1 MRRALGKGLEA
12 LFPETGPAMA
22 PVRSAHLIPTSE
34 IRPNSYQPRQF
45 MDAGALADL
54 AESIRQNGIIQPLVV
69 RRVDGGFELIAGER
83 RWRAAQQ
90 AGIAEVSAVVREAT
104 DAESFELALVEN
116 IQRQDLSPLEEAE
129 AYHRMMDEFDLTQDQ
144 IAARVG
150 KSRATVANMLRLLT
164 LPDQVKQEIA
174 SGNITMGH
182 ARALLAAQGTARQV
196 ALAGDIV
203 DKKLSVREVERIT
216 STPSKKRKK
225 AGGTGRDVNL
235 CALEE
240 ELCGVLGT
248 RVKLQT
254 RGRGGVIEIHYHSEE
269 ALDRL
274 VDQLRG
280 SELQQSNAL

>member
-1 MRRALGKGLEA
+1 
-12 LFPETGPAMA
+12 
-22 PVRSAHLIPTSE
+22 
-34 IRPNSYQPRQF
+34 
-45 MDAGALADL
+45 MDAEALADL

-90 AGIAEVSAVVREAT
+90 AGLDQVSAVVREAT
-104 DAESFELALVEN
+104 DAESFELALIEN

-129 AYHRMMDEFDLTQDQ
+129 AYKRMMEEFDLTQDQ
-144 IAARVG
+144 VAGRVG

-164 LPDQVKQEIA
+164 LPGPVKAEIA
-174 SGNITMGH
+174 SGKITMGH

-203 DKKLSVREVERIT
+203 DKGLSVRDVERIT
-216 STPSKKRKK
+216 STPSKRKKK
-225 AGGTGRDVNL
+225 AGATARDPNL
-235 CALEE
+235 SALEE

-248 RVKLQT
+248 RVKLQM
-254 RGRGGVIEIHYHSEE
+254 RGRGGVIEIHYHSED

-274 VDQLRG
+274 VEQLRG
-280 SELQQSNAL
+280 SDSQQSNAL